1 MTTRWSP
8 FVKQIVVVGG
18 LIAAVW
24 LLSREEMLL
33 APLILTFLLSFLLS
47 YPVRFICRHT
57 SWPRTLVAALIY
69 LVFLVIIITA
79 PVLVMPRLI
88 GLVISLGNALL
99 KVITELTSATPKPI
113 QITPALTFDLGP
125 YYAPINQWL
134 TSFLAPDVSVL
145 QNLQNIL
152 FPFATG
158 AAVVVRG
165 AVSSLLGTF
174 FVLFISFFLVKDWP
188 VISQFTRSRLPE
200 PFRPELRSLWGELA
214 AVWDAFVRGQL
225 TVGLVMGILIWLA
238 TSILGIRNAPAL
250 GLLSGLAEF
259 VPGVGSTIA
268 GVIGTLIAYFTGSTW
283 IKLPPLGLAAITAAV
298 YFLATQF
305 ENWYI
310 LPRIVGGRVSL
321 HPIVI
326 IIGALAGAQLGGI
339 LGILLAAP
347 IIASIRVLFGY
358 AFHKILDEDPFPQPG
373 AGQDLKARWRELVT
387 RQTVR
392 GVFFDLDGT
401 LIETDDALVGRLA
414 RRLAFLSRLLP
425 AQKQMHLARRWL
437 MASELFVNGFV
448 TLLDRLHLDTL
459 LFRLNDSLNRWRG
472 LRQQEAFIAV
482 AGTPEMLRELAG
494 RYRLAIVTSRGR
506 DETAA
511 FLDQYDLAGLFYAV
525 ITHDDVAR
533 LKPHPMPIRAA
544 AHKLGLPLA
553 QCVMVGDTG
562 VDVRAAKAAGA
573 LAVGVLCGFGEKD
586 DLRDADLVI
595 AATGELGK
603 WL

>member
-1 MTTRWSP
+1 MTTRWNP
-8 FVKQIVVVGG
+8 FVKQVVVIGA
-18 LIAAVW
+18 LLAIVW
-24 LLSREEMLL
+24 LLSREEALL
-33 APLILTFLLSFLLS
+33 TPLILTFLLSFLIS
-47 YPVRFICRHT
+47 YPVRFLHHHT
-57 SWPRTLVAALIY
+57 GWPRTLVVALIY
-69 LVFLVIIITA
+69 LLVLVVLVTA
-79 PVLVMPRLI
+79 PVLVLPRLI
-88 GLVISLGNALL
+88 TLVVSLGNALL
-99 KVITELTSATPKPI
+99 SVITELTSATPKPL
-113 QITPALTFDLGP
+113 QLTPTITFDLGP

-134 TSFLAPDVSVL
+134 TSFLAPDVNVL

-165 AVSSLLGTF
+165 AVSGLLAVF

-188 VISQFTRSRLPE
+188 LIARFTSSRLPK
-200 PFRPELRSLWGELA
+200 PFHEELGSLWRELA
-214 AVWDAFVRGQL
+214 EVWDAFVRGQL
-225 TVGLVMGILIWLA
+225 TVGLVMGVLIWLA

-250 GLLSGLAEF
+250 GLLSALAEF

-283 IKLPPLGLAAITAAV
+283 LQLPPLGLAALTAGV

-310 LPRIVGGRVSL
+310 VPRVVGGRVSL

-347 IIASIRVLFGY
+347 TIASIRVLFGY

-373 AGQDLKARWRELVT
+373 AGQDQRARWRELAT
-387 RQTVR
+387 RQAVR
-392 GVFFDLDGT
+392 GIFFDLDGT
-401 LIETDDALVGRLA
+401 LIETDDVLVGRLA

-425 AQKQMHLARRWL
+425 AQEQIRLARRWL
-437 MASELFVNGFV
+437 MASELFINGFV
-448 TLLDRLHLDTL
+448 TLLDRLGLDTL
-459 LFRLNDSLNRWRG
+459 LFRLNDTLNRWRG
-472 LRQQEAFIAV
+472 LRRQEAFVAV
-482 AGTPEMLRELAG
+482 AGAPEMLRELAG

-506 DETAA
+506 GEAMA
-511 FLDQYDLAGLFYAV
+511 FLEQYGLADLFYAI
-525 ITHDDVAR
+525 ITRDDVAR
-533 LKPHPMPIRAA
+533 LKPHPMPLRAA

-562 VDVRAAKAAGA
+562 VDVIAARSAGA
-573 LAVGVLCGFGEKD
+573 LAVGVLCGFGERD
-586 DLRDADLVI
+586 DLRNADLVI
-595 AATGELGK
+595 GTTGELWE

>member
-8 FVKQIVVVGG
+8 FVKQIVVVGC
-18 LIAAVW
+18 LLAAVW
-24 LLSREEMLL
+24 LLSREEVLL

-47 YPVRFICRHT
+47 YPVNFIVRHT
-57 SWPRTLVAALIY
+57 GWPRTLVAALAF
-69 LVFLVIIITA
+69 LAFLVIVITA
-79 PVLVMPRLI
+79 PVLVVPRLI
-88 GLVISLGNALL
+88 GLVISLGNVLL

-113 QITPALTFDLGP
+113 QIASTLTFDLGP

-165 AVSSLLGTF
+165 AVSSLLGVF

-188 VISQFTRSRLPE
+188 LITRFTLFRLPE
-200 PFRPELRSLWGELA
+200 PFRPELRCLWSELA

-225 TVGLVMGILIWLA
+225 TVGLVMGIIIWLA

-250 GLLSGLAEF
+250 GLLSALAEF

-283 IKLPPLGLAAITAAV
+283 IKLPPLGFAAITAGV
-298 YFLATQF
+298 YFLTTQF

-310 LPRIVGGRVSL
+310 LPRIVGRRVSL

-326 IIGALAGAQLGGI
+326 ITGALAGAQLGGI

-347 IIASIRVLFGY
+347 TIASIRVLFGY
-358 AFHKILDEDPFPQPG
+358 AFHKILNEDPFPQSG
-373 AGQDLKARWRELVT
+373 AEQAPMARWRALAASQV
-387 RQTVR
+387 VR

-401 LIETDDALVGRLA
+401 LIETDDELVGRLA

-425 AQKQMHLARRWL
+425 AQEQVRLARRWL
-437 MASELFVNGFV
+437 MASEVFVNGFI
-448 TLLDRLHLDTL
+448 TLLDRLSLDSL
-459 LFRLNDSLNRWRG
+459 LFRLNDTLHRWRG
-472 LRQQEAFIAV
+472 LRPPEAFVAV

-494 RYRLAIVTSRGR
+494 RYRLAIVTSRSR
-506 DETAA
+506 READA
-511 FLDQYDLAGLFYAV
+511 FLAQYDLTDLFYAI
-525 ITHDDVAR
+525 ITRNDVTR
-533 LKPHPMPIRAA
+533 LKPHPMPMRAA

-562 VDVRAAKAAGA
+562 VDVRSAKSAGA
-573 LAVGVLCGFGEKD
+573 LAVGVLCGFGEKG
-586 DLRDADLVI
+586 DLRNADLVI
-595 AATGELGK
+595 ETTGELGK

>member
-18 LIAAVW
+18 LLAAVW
-24 LLSREEMLL
+24 LLSREEVLL

-47 YPVRFICRHT
+47 YPVNFIVHHT
-57 SWPRTLVAALIY
+57 GWPRTLVAALVY
-69 LVFLVIIITA
+69 LAFVVIIVIA

-113 QITPALTFDLGP
+113 QITPTLTFDLGP

-134 TSFLAPDVSVL
+134 TSFLAPDISVL

-165 AVSSLLGTF
+165 AVSSLLGTL

-188 VISQFTRSRLPE
+188 LITRFTIFRLPE
-200 PFRPELRSLWGELA
+200 PFRPELRCLWRELA

-225 TVGLVMGILIWLA
+225 TVGLVMGIIIGLA
-238 TSILGIRNAPAL
+238 TSVLGIRNAPAL
-250 GLLSGLAEF
+250 GLLSALAEF

-268 GVIGTLIAYFTGSTW
+268 SVIGTLIAYFTGSTW
-283 IKLPPLGLAAITAAV
+283 IKASPLGFAALTAGV

-310 LPRIVGGRVSL
+310 LPRIVGRRVSL

-326 IIGALAGAQLGGI
+326 IIGALAGAALGGI

-347 IIASIRVLFGY
+347 TIASSRILFGY

-373 AGQDLKARWRELVT
+373 AGQDPRARWRELAT
-387 RQTVR
+387 SQGVR

-401 LIETDDALVGRLA
+401 LIETDDVLVSRLA
-414 RRLAFLSRLLP
+414 RRLVFLSRLLP
-425 AQKQMHLARRWL
+425 AQEQMRLARRWL
-437 MASELFVNGFV
+437 MASELFVNGCI
-448 TLLDRLHLDTL
+448 TLLDRLGLDAL
-459 LFRLNDSLNRWRG
+459 LFRLNDTLHRWRG
-472 LRQQEAFIAV
+472 LRPPEAFVAV
-482 AGTPEMLRELAG
+482 AGTPEMLRELAR
-494 RYRLAIVTSRGR
+494 RYRLAIVTSRSR
-506 DETAA
+506 READA
-511 FLDQYDLAGLFYAV
+511 FLTQYGLSDLFYAL
-525 ITHDDVAR
+525 ITRDDVTR
-533 LKPHPMPIRAA
+533 LKPHPMPVRAA
-544 AHKLGLPLA
+544 AQKLGLPLA
-553 QCVMVGDTG
+553 QCVVVGDTG
-562 VDVRAAKAAGA
+562 VDIRSARAAGA
-573 LAVGVLCGFGEKD
+573 LAVGVLCGFGEED
-586 DLRDADLVI
+586 DLRNADVVL
-595 AATGELGK
+595 ASSAQLAE